1 MTIRPVVSSL
11 CGAGAP
17 PALPPRLPR
26 LFGLELDTASFYPRM
41 GSFCDL
47 GVLCG
52 LRFFAEVFAAKVAK
66 NSIRAFS
73 ESQRLPADSRRAPQE
88 CHCSPWGEIPHSPM
102 RPAVQAAG
110 HSSGL
115 ADGPWRSLAPQR
127 GPSSKKNGNCVW
139 GHCRCAPQS
148 GFPG

>member
-1 MTIRPVVSSL
+1 MAMTITPVAASL

-17 PALPPRLPR
+17 PALSRRLPR
-26 LFGLELDTASFYPRM
+26 LFWLELDTASFYPRM

-52 LRFFAEVFAAKVAK
+52 LRCVAEVFAAKFAK

-88 CHCSPWGEIPHSPM
+88 CHRSPWGEIPHSSMP
-102 RPAVQAAG
+102 PAV
-110 HSSGL
+110 
-115 ADGPWRSLAPQR
+115 
-127 GPSSKKNGNCVW
+127 
-139 GHCRCAPQS
+139 
-148 GFPG
+148 